1 VVLAAVT
8 AVVDAGGGNTLTSP
22 AAALAAY
29 RPALYLITGVAALG
43 LLVALPGLRR
53 GSAPVREPDV
63 TGLLVAESYAA
74 DPGLDDLDVADPGV
88 ADPVPGGM

>member
-1 VVLAAVT
+1 VVLAVVT
-8 AVVDAGGGNTLTSP
+8 AVVDAGGNTLTSP

-53 GSAPVREPDV
+53 DAAPVRDKEAAE
-63 TGLLVAESYAA
+63 LLVAESYAA
-74 DPGLDDLDVADPGV
+74 DPGLEDPRRDLV
-88 ADPVPGGM
+88 

>member
-1 VVLAAVT
+1 VVLAVVT
-8 AVVDAGGGNTLTSP
+8 AVMDAGGGNTLTSP

-53 GSAPVREPDV
+53 DAAPVRDKEAAE
-63 TGLLVAESYAA
+63 LLVAESYAA
-74 DPGLDDLDVADPGV
+74 DPGLEDPRRDLV
-88 ADPVPGGM
+88 